1 MPLQVDDITEL
12 QNYLAGVLQRANH
25 HGQNVRH
32 VVLALVGAIVRF
44 KNPNHSI
51 KVYAREGATGNVL
64 WVYIGDSQYAFSYE
78 HQSDSIVLKRGTTQG
93 DVIANFTNAT
103 TIPQIE
109 QVFQGL

>member
-1 MPLQVDDITEL
+1 MPVHVDDITEL
-12 QNYLAGVLQRANH
+12 QNYLVGVLQRANH

-32 VVLALVGAIVRF
+32 VVLALLGAIVRF

-64 WVYIGDSQYAFSYE
+64 WFDIGDSQYAFSYD
-78 HQSDSIVLKRGTTQG
+78 HITDSIVLKRGTTQG
-93 DVIANFTNAT
+93 QVVAHFTNAT

-109 QVFQGL
+109 QIFEGL

>member
-12 QNYLAGVLQRANH
+12 QNYLAGVVQRANH

-32 VVLALVGAIVRF
+32 VVLALVGAIVRY

-64 WVYIGDSQYAFSYE
+64 WVHIGNAQYAFSYD

-93 DVIANFTNAT
+93 QVIANFTNAT

-109 QVFQGL
+109 QIFDGL